1 MNATRDL
8 IAAALTAAD
17 ISVKRGFTAD
27 GEALREM
34 CARAMVATDEWQP
47 IETAPTDAEVLLY
60 CPRFGVVRGR
70 WSDERYAKTP
80 RPYWKNDRT
89 NLFGI
94 QETRKN
100 QPTHWM
106 PFPEVPK

>member
-1 MNATRDL
+1 MSATRDL
-8 IAAALTAAD
+8 IAAALTAAGS
-17 ISVKRGFTAD
+17 IRWQYPELAD
-27 GEALREM
+27 DMREL
-34 CARAMVATDEWQP
+34 CARAMVEPDDWQP
-47 IETAPTDAEVLLY
+47 IETAPKDVDVLLF

-70 WSDERYAKTP
+70 WSDEKYAKTP

-106 PFPEVPK
+106 PLPEVPK